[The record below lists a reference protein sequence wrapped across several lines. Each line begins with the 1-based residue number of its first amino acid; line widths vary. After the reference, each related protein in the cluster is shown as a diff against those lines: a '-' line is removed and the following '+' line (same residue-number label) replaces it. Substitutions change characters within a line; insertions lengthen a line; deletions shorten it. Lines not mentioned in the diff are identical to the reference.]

1 MPNSWNLYQAFV
13 DAFHRRFE
21 VKDLDDGGASDIVL
35 EKKTELTIGDL
46 KKFVHL
52 PSFFEWPVA
61 ITCPHCQKDTPVG
74 HIEWSKLT
82 CPACK
87 SDIPKNRWI
96 IRNPNK

>member
-1 MPNSWNLYQAFV
+1 MIANLYQSFV

-21 VKDLDDGGASDIVL
+21 VEDLDGGGASDIVL

-74 HIEWSKLT
+74 HIAWSKLT